1 MNKNQKLGLLIV
13 FAGLLIIAAIV
24 YFIFMRR
31 TESEP
36 EAPTPTASSTGQ
48 LPSEAAESDITPGD
62 KPRNYQQ
69 YDISKEEE
77 HQVGAADVA
86 KLSAAF
92 AERLGSFSNQ
102 SNYSNF
108 EDLDLFMTA
117 SMRSWAK
124 DYVAKTKAEN
134 PYGGDYYGITTKAIG
149 TEVKSFD
156 DGAGKAEVI
165 IGTQRREI
173 GADGGERDFQQDLRL
188 TFLKVNGQWLVD
200 GAYWLK

>member
-1 MNKNQKLGLLIV
+1 MDKRQKLGLLIIIV
-13 FAGLLIIAAIV
+13 GLLIIAAIV
-24 YFIFMRR
+24 YFIFIRKAE
-31 TESEP
+31 TV
-36 EAPTPTASSTGQ
+36 PTVETPVASSTVQ
-48 LPSEAAESDITPGD
+48 LPTEASVSDITPSD

-77 HQVGAADVA
+77 HEIGSSDVA

-117 SMRSWAK
+117 SMRDWAQT
-124 DYVAKTKAEN
+124 YVAKMKADN
-134 PYGGDYYGITTKAIG
+134 PYNGTYYGITTKAIS

-156 DGAGKAEVI
+156 DAKGTAEIVV
-165 IGTQRREI
+165 GTQRREV
-173 GADGGERDFQQDLRL
+173 GADGGERNFQQDLRL
-188 TFLKVNGQWLVD
+188 TFVKDNGQWLVD

>member
-1 MNKNQKLGLLIV
+1 MDKRQKLGLLIV
-13 FAGLLIIAAIV
+13 IVGLIIIAAII
-24 YFIFMRR
+24 YFIFIRR
-31 TESEP
+31 VETVPPAEN
-36 EAPTPTASSTGQ
+36 PTASTTAQ
-48 LPSEAAESDITPGD
+48 LPTEPSDSNITPSD

-69 YDISKEEE
+69 YDVSKEDE

-117 SMRSWAK
+117 SMRAWAN
-124 DYVAKTKAEN
+124 DYVDKMKADN
-134 PYGGDYYGITTKAIG
+134 PYNGNYYGITTKAVS

-156 DGAGKAEVI
+156 DNKGTAEI
-165 IGTQRREI
+165 IVVTQRREV

-188 TFLKVNGQWLVD
+188 TLLKIKDQWLVD